1 MRHHNTDPNTKNN
14 VLWVGEDKVKVYIF
28 LSSNFSSIFLQV
40 LYEKVEDGKLVNF
53 DPSALAPLISQYLTE
68 PKPRFRP
75 KLNYIGTTVIIVY
88 GQGKFDTIPWRC
100 GPGIPTSGHLPEEIP
115 PGHPQASVYQQVSA
129 CYHICCLILHFGD
142 TRLVIRTDNTL
153 NKH

>member
-1 MRHHNTDPNTKNN
+1 M
-14 VLWVGEDKVKVYIF
+14 
-28 LSSNFSSIFLQV
+28 QV

-75 KLNYIGTTVIIVY
+75 KLNYIGTTVIIFY

-100 GPGIPTSGHLPEEIP
+100 GPGIPTSGHLPEEIL

-129 CYHICCLILHFGD
+129 CYHIMFDITQGWSSELITLS
-142 TRLVIRTDNTL
+142 TNT
-153 NKH
+153 NVCKYSCVMGR

>member
-68 PKPRFRP
+68 PKPRFA
-75 KLNYIGTTVIIVY
+75 L
-88 GQGKFDTIPWRC
+88 
-100 GPGIPTSGHLPEEIP
+100 S
-115 PGHPQASVYQQVSA
+115 
-129 CYHICCLILHFGD
+129 
-142 TRLVIRTDNTL
+142 
-153 NKH
+153 